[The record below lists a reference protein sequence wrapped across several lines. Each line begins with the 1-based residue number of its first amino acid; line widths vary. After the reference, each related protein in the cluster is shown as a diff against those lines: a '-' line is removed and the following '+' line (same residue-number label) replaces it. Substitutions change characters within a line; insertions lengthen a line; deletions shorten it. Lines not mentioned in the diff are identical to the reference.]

1 MISRYLIILVLVILA
16 GSALTGLAEDPPW
29 SADITKAPP
38 GNAADLRPVRLK
50 YTLDWNKRVNAGYF
64 EIAVNY
70 EEGNKERFYGEAEG
84 HSTGFA
90 RLLFPYDA
98 TARSLVGTKGL
109 RPFRFAMTEM
119 DRGAEN
125 SYDIVFE
132 SKRHVC
138 KTVSTPKEG
147 EKTSREITFD
157 YDFGHDVLSS
167 AFYLRSHPLAD
178 GDKITLAVT
187 PFNRPYLATFEVEAR
202 ENHKVKGVTYAAIR
216 INAVVARVNADDTVK
231 YYDRIKKTTIW
242 FSDDAY
248 RIPLEL
254 QSQITFGSVSARLDE
269 QAWLD

>member
-1 MISRYLIILVLVILA
+1 MIPQSPVILVAAILT
-16 GSALTGLAEDPPW
+16 GSALAGIAGDPPW
-29 SADITKAPP
+29 SADITKGPP

-50 YTLDWNKRVNAGYF
+50 YTIDWNKRVNAGYF

-70 EEGNKERFYGEAEG
+70 DEGNKDRFYGEAEG

-98 TARSLVGTKGL
+98 TARALVGTKSL
-109 RPFRFAMTEM
+109 RPFRFAMTEV
-119 DRGAEN
+119 DRGSKN
-125 SYDIVFE
+125 SYDIIFDSE
-132 SKRHVC
+132 RHIC
-138 KTVSTPKEG
+138 KTVSASKNG
-147 EKTSREITFD
+147 EKTSREVIFD

-167 AFYLRSHPLAD
+167 AFFLRSHPLAD

-187 PFNRPYLATFEVEAR
+187 PFNRDYLATFEVEAR

-216 INAVVARVNADDTVK
+216 INAVVARVNADETVK

-254 QSQITFGSVSARLDE
+254 QSQITFGSVSARLEE